1 MNQYIS
7 SIVVHMKKENN
18 PQKGEVIAANNW
30 YHLGNT
36 PFMYCTSVDISFDLI
51 VKTNLEQANIK
62 RYVSKYHQHL
72 RSNSDLHKRLF

>member
-7 SIVVHMKKENN
+7 IIVVHMKKENN
-18 PQKGEVIAANNW
+18 PQKDEVRAANNW

-36 PFMYCTSVDISFDLI
+36 PCVYCTSVDISFDLI

-62 RYVSKYHQHL
+62 ISTVL
-72 RSNSDLHKRLF
+72 PFP